1 MFVIKAICY
10 VLTRSVAIFAAT
22 LDSLM
27 DLTSQAVN
35 YFTRWNSESEKFPF
49 GREKL
54 SSVGTLI
61 CSILMVGMNI
71 GNLLK
76 ILEELIDGSIDGP
89 EQSDSV
95 LIVLGIG
102 ICLKTILFLYCR
114 LLPGNLDQ
122 VLAQDHFNDCITNLI
137 ALTCS

>member
-1 MFVIKAICY
+1 MSKKSKLAIYTSLLVNSLMFVIKAICY

-61 CSILMVGMNI
+61 CSILMVGMST
-71 GNLLK
+71 LK
-76 ILEELIDGSIDGP
+76 KI
-89 EQSDSV
+89 
-95 LIVLGIG
+95 
-102 ICLKTILFLYCR
+102 
-114 LLPGNLDQ
+114 
-122 VLAQDHFNDCITNLI
+122 
-137 ALTCS
+137 